1 MRPWLQFTLAA
12 AAVAAVAHL
21 ATILAAPNLLMG
33 AAMKNLSRNG
43 ERLNAWGHAPR
54 TTETSRR
61 VVRPSP
67 DLAYS
72 ACVYDLGKGPVRVT
86 AAAWDDY
93 MSVSVFAANSDNIF
107 AINDRQAPRGI
118 QLILVRKGEAR
129 PSVPGAII
137 VESPSTRGIVLQ
149 RRLAPTAERFAKAEA
164 ARAHDVCARL
174 DPKN

>member
-1 MRPWLQFTLAA
+1 MKPWLQFALATFG
-12 AAVAAVAHL
+12 VAAVSHI
-21 ATILAAPNLLMG
+21 ATVLAAPYLLMS
-33 AAMKNLSRNG
+33 AAMKNLSRDG
-43 ERLNAWGHAPR
+43 ERINAWGHAAR
-54 TTETSRR
+54 ITEASRR

-72 ACVYDLGKGPVRVT
+72 ACVYDLSRGPVHVT

-107 AINDRQAPRGI
+107 AINDRQAPGGV
-118 QLILVRKGEAR
+118 QLILVRKGGMR

-137 VESPSTRGIVLQ
+137 VESPSARGIVLQ

-174 DPKN
+174 DPKS